1 MKKYLLQIVIILSG
15 GIFCCFFS
23 IPAACI
29 LLLCGFLLMLIQ
41 SVSEQK
47 QKRNILELC
56 NKISEILNG
65 KEEIQFDSFQEDEFS
80 ILSSEI
86 QKMTVRLREQNA
98 ALLQDKQFMKESLED
113 MSHQLRTPLTSIMLI
128 AGMLRKQ
135 ELSPHER
142 NVQIQELMKLLS
154 QMQWQIETLLQLS
167 RLDAGAVK
175 FQQSEILV
183 SDLIQNALEPLAI
196 SLELKNITIR
206 KEITGTPS
214 FQGDMHYCT
223 EAVTNI
229 LKNCMEHTPEG
240 GTIQIQSAENVI
252 YTSLII
258 TDSGS
263 GIPEQNLPH
272 LFERFYRGT
281 EFNQN
286 GFGLGLAFAQ
296 KMITSQNGSLQVKN
310 AVPHGAEFEFRM
322 YRIAQV

>member
-142 NVQIQELMKLLS
+142 TVQIQELMKLLS